1 MTLII
6 VLIIG
11 IVWILLYL
19 HVDDNLI
26 VGNDVGLKC
35 FLKSHFEMKDL
46 CEVLYVLCI
55 QVIRDRKCRTLYI
68 S

>member
-6 VLIIG
+6 VIIIR

-19 HVDDNLI
+19 FIDDNLI
-26 VGNDVGLKC
+26 VGNDVALKC

-46 CEVLYVLCI
+46 CEALYVLCI
-55 QVIRDRKCRTLYI
+55 QVIRDKKCRTLYI